1 MSNKFNFPNIS
12 NNPKDKEYGNV
23 ILRTLVVL
31 IIILTVVMFATSMA
45 TIGIAI
51 NRKNISQVE
60 EKDTQEKLEKTFSK
74 NVEFVDEQK
83 KEAETKIENILE
95 VVDTVKP
102 EIKMAKKS
110 LEIIEGDSINLLDG
124 VTVTDNVDK
133 DIEIKVEG
141 QYNVNQPG
149 EYSLK
154 YVAMDKSGNKDEK
167 DFTLKVNAKETTVA
181 KVDKEIKDETKTE
194 AKVETE
200 KAVEV
205 KSASVE
211 KNNKTEKKATT
222 SNKSTVEKK
231 ETVAKETSE
240 PREAAT
246 SNKKETTKVASRK
259 STSDTG
265 RSSNTETS
273 RSSTA
278 ETSRQS
284 TSNQEAK
291 STETKAPETTTPK
304 KEEKKEE
311 PKVETPKK
319 NVTYVNARELITLV
333 NATRKEEGL
342 GNLAWSSTLESAAKI
357 RAQEI
362 SEKFSHTRPDGSSF
376 YTVNDAVY
384 GENLGMGYSTANGV
398 NKGWIKSPTHYRN
411 MVNKKYKTM
420 GAACCIVDGQYF
432 WVELFG
438 Y

>member
-1 MSNKFNFPNIS
+1 MINKFNFPNIS

-60 EKDTQEKLEKTFSK
+60 EKGTQEKLEKTFSK
-74 NVEFVDEQK
+74 NVEFVNEQK
-83 KEAETKIENILE
+83 KEAETKIDEILE

-102 EIKMAKKS
+102 EISLAKES
-110 LEIIEGDSINLLDG
+110 LEIIEGDSVNLLDG
-124 VTVTDNVDK
+124 VTVSDNVDK
-133 DIEIKVEG
+133 DLEVKVEG
-141 QYNVNQPG
+141 QYDIDKPG

-154 YVAMDKSGNKDEK
+154 YVAMDKAGNIEEK
-167 DFTLKVNAKETTVA
+167 DFTLKVNAKQTTVA
-181 KVDKEIKDETKTE
+181 KVENETKTE
-194 AKVETE
+194 TKNETENAVKVSSPKVE
-200 KAVEV
+200 
-205 KSASVE
+205 
-211 KNNKTEKKATT
+211 NNKTTETKSTTNKNTVEKREIVAKTTTKSEPTT
-222 SNKSTVEKK
+222 SNQKQTTTV
-231 ETVAKETSE
+231 V
-240 PREAAT
+240 
-246 SNKKETTKVASRK
+246 SRK
-259 STSDTG
+259 SSSDTS
-265 RSSNTETS
+265 RSNATETS

-278 ETSRQS
+278 DTSRKDTPKQ
-284 TSNQEAK
+284 
-291 STETKAPETTTPK
+291 ETKATETATPKKQEEPK
-304 KEEKKEE
+304 KEEKKETE
-311 PKVETPKK
+311 VVTPKK
-319 NVTYVNARELITLV
+319 NATYVSARELITLV

-362 SEKFSHTRPDGSSF
+362 SDKFSHTRPNGSSF

-420 GAACCIVDGQYF
+420 GAACCIIDGQYF